1 MVAPDRV
8 VAVIMPSRLRVALE
22 RFLRSRGKHAF
33 FASLPAGARV
43 LDIGCGD
50 DPAHFL
56 AQRPDI
62 DYTGIDVTDAYRQR
76 TFSNVAV
83 RHVVVAADRFVEELD
98 NLGTDFDAVISS
110 HNLEHCDDP
119 YAVMVKMIARLRR
132 DGRVF
137 IAFPCAE
144 SVRFPRRQG
153 CLNFYD
159 DKTHRHVIS
168 FSTIRQTLV
177 DAGLRVDFAT
187 PRYRPALL
195 FAVGLLLEPLSALA
209 RHVVPGTATWALYGF
224 ESIVWATRGT

>member
-1 MVAPDRV
+1 M
-8 VAVIMPSRLRVALE
+8 IMPSRLRVALE

-33 FASLPAGARV
+33 LASLPKGARV

-56 AQRPDI
+56 GQRPDI
-62 DYTGIDVTDAYRQR
+62 DYTGIDVTDDYRR
-76 TFSNVAV
+76 RSFSDIAV
-83 RHVVVAADRFVEELD
+83 RHVVVPADRFVEEL
-98 NLGTDFDAVISS
+98 NILGTEFDAVISS

-119 YAVMVKMIARLRR
+119 HAVMAQMIARLRR
-132 DGRVF
+132 GGRIF

-144 SVRFPRRQG
+144 SVHFPRRQG
-153 CLNFYD
+153 SLNFYD
-159 DKTHRHVIS
+159 DKTHRHVIG
-168 FSTIRQTLV
+168 FSTICQKLV

-195 FAVGLLLEPLSALA
+195 FVVGLLLEPLSALA

-224 ESIVWATRGT
+224 ESIVWATRGSRDDQASV